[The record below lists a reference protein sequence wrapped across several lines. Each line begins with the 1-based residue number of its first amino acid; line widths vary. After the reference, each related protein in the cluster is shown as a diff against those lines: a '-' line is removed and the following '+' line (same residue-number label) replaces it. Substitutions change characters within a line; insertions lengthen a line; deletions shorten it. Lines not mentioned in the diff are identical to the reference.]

1 MNLISLI
8 TKDVEAKNETKKVMV
23 TLRVVYLVI
32 ALAFLLDMILAGC
45 DVFLANKWGFL
56 AFYSAL
62 IILLWGTYHSRTRV
76 STSLFMIYLVIW
88 TIYMIPKL
96 GWSAGMQNYFII
108 LLLVVFFGSYDK
120 LIYKFIYSGLVLA
133 MRIVLIITMGLRPA
147 VTRIPETNNK
157 LMQIVNISAV
167 FASIIC
173 FSYSFSRTE
182 KDEEGKLVQYNNL
195 LQKEAHT
202 DQLTG
207 LYNRRKA
214 KEYMEELI
222 NASNGESISVAIGD
236 IDFFKK
242 VNDNYGHDAGDEVL
256 KEIARIMTDTLRS
269 SSFIARWG
277 GEEFLI
283 IFPNCNGDQAKI
295 ALERLRRIIENTVM
309 KVKDDEIRITITFGL
324 AEYDFSNDMEAIIK
338 EADEHLYF
346 GKENGR
352 NQVVF

>member
-23 TLRVVYLVI
+23 TLRVIYLVI
-32 ALAFLLDMILAGC
+32 AAAFLIDLILAGC
-45 DVFLANKWGFL
+45 EIFLANKWGFL

-62 IILLWGTYHSRTRV
+62 IILFWGTYHSKTKTAAR
-76 STSLFMIYLVIW
+76 LFMIYIVIW

-108 LLLVVFFGSYDK
+108 LLLIVFFGSYEK
-120 LIYKFIYSGLVLA
+120 VIYKFIYCGLVLV
-133 MRIVLIITMGLRPA
+133 MRIVLILTMGGIRPA
-147 VTRIPETNNK
+147 IEVPWLTDK

-167 FASIIC
+167 FASIVY
-173 FSYSFSRTE
+173 FSYTFSKTE
-182 KDEEGKLVQYNNL
+182 KDEEGKLVKYNNL
-195 LQKEAHT
+195 LQKEAYT

-222 NASNGESISVAIGD
+222 HANNGESISIAIGD
-236 IDFFKK
+236 IDFFKR
-242 VNDNYGHDAGDEVL
+242 VNDNYGHDTGDEVL
-256 KEIARIMTDTLRS
+256 KAIAELMTETLRS

-283 IFPNCNGDQAKI
+283 IFPNCNGDQAKV
-295 ALERLRRIIENTVM
+295 ALERLRRIIENNVI

-324 AEYDFSNDMEAIIK
+324 AEYDFSDDMEASIK
-338 EADEHLYF
+338 EADEHLYY